1 MMNEKKLKSIMEK
14 CVQLAKDNFQKGQYP
29 IAAIVADKEGNILAT
44 SSSSLREKNDPTNHP
59 EVEVIRKS
67 SELLESRFLSGYY
80 LFTTL
85 EPCPMCTAA
94 AIWAKMQGIVYGAY
108 QEDAIEFININLN
121 RKFSWRQIHMKAKE
135 IIGNGEPK
143 LELYEGICR
152 EECKK
157 LFV

>member
-1 MMNEKKLKSIMEK
+1 MMNEKTLKLIMEK
-14 CVQLAKDNFQKGQYP
+14 CIQLANDNFQKGQYP
-29 IAAIVADKEGNILAT
+29 IAAIVADTAGNILAT
-44 SSSSLREKNDPTNHP
+44 SSSSLRAGDDPTNHP

-67 SELLESRFLSGYY
+67 SRLLKSRFLNGYY

-108 QEDAIEFININLN
+108 QEDALEFIDINLS
-121 RKFSWRQIHMKAKE
+121 RKFSWRQIRVKAKE
-135 IIGNGEPK
+135 IVGNGEPT